1 MRDTTKVANLNL
13 VKETKKKTNSK
24 VSALSPR
31 EIVSELDRDVIG
43 QENAKKAVAVALR
56 NRWRRQALDEQMR
69 EEVLPKNI
77 LMIGPIG
84 VGKTTL
90 TNLLAESFG
99 YDTFLE
105 KPSENPFLA
114 DFYENPSQAA
124 LGAQL
129 FFLFQRVK
137 QIQEIKQDD
146 IFTPTRVSDFL
157 LDKDQLFAK
166 ATLNDQELKL
176 YQQIYDYLSLDLP
189 TPDLVIYLQA
199 DTKTLHNRVIHRGI
213 QMEKKVSFEYLDLL
227 NESYKNFF
235 FEYERSPV
243 LIVNSE
249 HLDLESNEEDFNLL
263 LDKMLEYFNNPE
275 GTKMYFNPSPV
286 LI

>member
-1 MRDTTKVANLNL
+1 MGKKFTDFTQHKKVP
-13 VKETKKKTNSK
+13 KF
-24 VSALSPR
+24 
-31 EIVSELDRDVIG
+31 I
-43 QENAKKAVAVALR
+43 AV
-56 NRWRRQALDEQMR
+56 E
-69 EEVLPKNI
+69 
-77 LMIGPIG
+77 GPIG

-105 KPSENPFLA
+105 KPGENPFLA

-227 NESYKNFF
+227 NESYKKFF

-249 HLDLESNEEDFNLL
+249 HLDLESNEDDFNLL
-263 LDKMLEYFNNPE
+263 LDKMLDYFNNPE

>member
-1 MRDTTKVANLNL
+1 MGKKFTDFTQYKKV
-13 VKETKKKTNSK
+13 
-24 VSALSPR
+24 PR
-31 EIVSELDRDVIG
+31 FI
-43 QENAKKAVAVALR
+43 AV
-56 NRWRRQALDEQMR
+56 E
-69 EEVLPKNI
+69 
-77 LMIGPIG
+77 GPIG

-227 NESYKNFF
+227 NESYKKFF

-249 HLDLESNEEDFNLL
+249 HLDLESNEDDFNLL